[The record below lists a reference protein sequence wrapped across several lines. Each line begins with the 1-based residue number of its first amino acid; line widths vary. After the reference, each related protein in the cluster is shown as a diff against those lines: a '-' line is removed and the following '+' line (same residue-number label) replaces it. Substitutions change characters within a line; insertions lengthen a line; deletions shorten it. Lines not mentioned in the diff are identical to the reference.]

1 MTATETLA
9 RSTRDPASATLIGG
23 LALAA
28 IALVIQILT
37 GVPGFPPIPP
47 GPIILTGA
55 ALFVALAP
63 WRWAPIVGFA
73 AAVFLVVGLLLS
85 ESGTA
90 ERLGDPARFGPF
102 MGTGLFLIGL
112 LTALVA
118 GAWATVRVFRPTDR

>member
-1 MTATETLA
+1 MAITSNLA
-9 RSTRDPASATLIGG
+9 RTTHDPASAVLIGG

-28 IALVIQILT
+28 VALVIQILT

-47 GPIILTGA
+47 GPIILAVA
-55 ALFVALAP
+55 ALFVALAS

-73 AAVFLVVGLLLS
+73 AALFLVVGLLLS

-90 ERLGDPARFGPF
+90 ERLSDPARFGPF
-102 MGTGLFLIGL
+102 AGTGLFLIGL

-118 GAWATVRVFRPTDR
+118 GAWATVHVFRHR